1 MNGDVTVREVMRR
14 EYVAASEGDSLR
26 ATAALML
33 DEDVEAVV
41 VLRGQEPVGMLT
53 ERHLLEEV
61 VETGSLD
68 DRTVAD
74 AMETDLPTVTPEESL
89 SGATELISGT
99 DTRRLLVAS
108 EGQPVG
114 VVSEHDVVTASALG
128 TDVNGAGRPEAADEA
143 MLTEAVA
150 PAAEGA
156 TADTEY
162 SNQGIC
168 EVCGSLTRD
177 LSTFNG
183 QLVCTDCKDV

>member
-14 EYVAASEGDSLR
+14 EYVAASEGDSLHE
-26 ATAALML
+26 TAALML
-33 DEDVEAVV
+33 EESVDAVV

-53 ERHLLEEV
+53 ERDVLERA

-68 DRTVAD
+68 GLTVAD
-74 AMETDLPTVTPEESL
+74 AMATDLPTVTPDESL
-89 SGATELISGT
+89 SGATELISGA
-99 DTRRLLVAS
+99 DTRRLLVTE

-114 VVSEHDVVTASALG
+114 IVSEHDVVTASTLSP
-128 TDVNGAGRPEAADEA
+128 DMNGARSVETDEA
-143 MLTEAVA
+143 MMTDAVA
-150 PAAEGA
+150 PTAESA

-183 QLVCTDCKDV
+183 QLVCNDCKDV

>member
-1 MNGDVTVREVMRR
+1 MRR

-26 ATAALML
+26 ETAALML
-33 DEDVEAVV
+33 EEGVEAVV

-53 ERHLLEEV
+53 ERDALERA

-68 DRTVAD
+68 GLTVAD
-74 AMETDLPTVTPEESL
+74 AMATDLPTVTPDESL

-99 DTRRLLVAS
+99 DTRRLLVAE

-114 VVSEHDVVTASALG
+114 IVSEHDVVTASTLSP
-128 TDVNGAGRPEAADEA
+128 DMNGAGSVEAGDEA
-143 MLTEAVA
+143 MMTEAVA

-183 QLVCTDCKDV
+183 QLVCSDCKDV